1 MITWLPNDV
10 VFLEYWKNSTNWSYP
25 SINIWKASSAKFE
38 YGVES
43 SLENRA
49 LVLLFLL
56 FHLLTCLSH
65 PKFGQGPLSFVI
77 SISKLYLYC
86 LQNERNILIF
96 KMSAPVYLILSWKT
110 YLLLYFNYWSKCW
123 ARNYLPICYEVICM
137 YHIYL
142 YYLVVS
148 MGKINRQ
155 LCIVSSVICNATKSV
170 TILVVS
176 TTLRD
181 SHTLSY
187 LPNIL

>member
-1 MITWLPNDV
+1 MLF
-10 VFLEYWKNSTNWSYP
+10 FLNTEKIQQTGHILVLIYGRPHPQNVSMEWKVLLKIGPWFSYSSFSTFWHVYLILN
-25 SINIWKASSAKFE
+25 
-38 YGVES
+38 
-43 SLENRA
+43 LDRA
-49 LVLLFLL
+49 LCLLLFQSLSYICIVSRMREIYQDV
-56 FHLLTCLSH
+56 CLSH
-65 PKFGQGPLSFVI
+65 IV
-77 SISKLYLYC
+77 
-86 LQNERNILIF
+86 N
-96 KMSAPVYLILSWKT
+96 LILSWKT